1 MKITIC
7 GSIQFTKEMKE
18 LSDKLVE
25 KGHVVEIP
33 DGAMRILSGERTMKE
48 HLESVDKGEGYKAKM
63 KYDAIRKYF
72 EKIKESDCVLIANY
86 TKKNIEGYIG
96 GNTFLEIGFAYV
108 LRKPIYLL
116 YPIPEMAYKDE
127 IIVMSPIVI
136 NGDLD
141 KIPLTL

>member
-1 MKITIC
+1 M
-7 GSIQFTKEMKE
+7 E
-18 LSDKLVE
+18 
-25 KGHVVEIP
+25 
-33 DGAMRILSGERTMKE
+33 E

-63 KYDAIRKYF
+63 KHDAIRKYF
-72 EKIKESDCVLIANY
+72 DKIKESDCVLIANY
-86 TKKNIEGYIG
+86 TKKNIDGYIG

-141 KIPLTL
+141 KIPQTI